1 MKKILVIDMHRSVGT
16 QLNYS
21 VTSWKWGKDLIELKL
36 DNGKI
41 VQINPSYVISIVCE
55 EVEEEGI
62 DFEAQW
68 EYVGATRSG
77 TDNG

>member
-36 DNGKI
+36 ENGKI

-68 EYVGATRSG
+68 E
-77 TDNG
+77 NE